1 MASWFYTCH
10 MGPEPWASP
19 SRPHGLQEGALGSSR
34 APACTAHTQ
43 TVPDTPA
50 PRPTRHWLGRSPC
63 FSAILVL
70 TWLPRR
76 GGIASPLKA
85 SAARPGLQMS
95 SCPGFYPPLGHMCIR
110 WWDAAAEAT
119 MPTFLWPLLLL
130 LSCSAPLAHSPDV
143 HTSVES
149 PRAPAPLALPAWT
162 TCEYR
167 SSSVTMA
174 LA

>member
-1 MASWFYTCH
+1 MRVPWTARRSNKSILKEIQRVFFGRNDGKAETPVLCTCH

-110 WWDAAAEAT
+110 WWDAAAEAPDKRT
-119 MPTFLWPLLLL
+119 LLPQVT
-130 LSCSAPLAHSPDV
+130 ARTPWTGH
-143 HTSVES
+143 
-149 PRAPAPLALPAWT
+149 PALGKNPW
-162 TCEYR
+162 
-167 SSSVTMA
+167 V
-174 LA
+174 